1 MGVPVTETL
10 VWVLIVGL
18 AAFRIARAIATDT
31 VSLPFR
37 RWLFAKAYAGIP
49 PDQIETADPSM
60 FQSAP
65 VVRWLYKLLSCPFCI
80 GFWISLALWA
90 VLHEGRDPLVT
101 AFAVAGFQ
109 YLLTR
114 WSE

>member
-1 MGVPVTETL
+1 MTEL
-10 VWVLIVGL
+10 LLWVLIAGL

-31 VSLPFR
+31 ISLPFR
-37 RWLFAKAYAGIP
+37 RWLFDKAYAGVP
-49 PDQIETADPSM
+49 PDQIETAPASA

-65 VVRWLYKLLSCPFCI
+65 VVRWLYKLLSCPYCI
-80 GFWISLALWA
+80 GFWVSLAIWA
-90 VLHEGRDPLVT
+90 VVGFGRDPIIT
-101 AFAVAGFQ
+101 AFAVAGVQ